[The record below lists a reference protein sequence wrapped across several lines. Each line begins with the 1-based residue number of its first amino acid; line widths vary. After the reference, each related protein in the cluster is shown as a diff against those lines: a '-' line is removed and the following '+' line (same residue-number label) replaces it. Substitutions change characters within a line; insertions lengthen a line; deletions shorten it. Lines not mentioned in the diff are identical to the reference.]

1 MLPTFSGKAVYIRT
15 LVTRTVKENE
25 NQFELE
31 GNMSHRGKFQGNF
44 DQGIK
49 GNLVRFS
56 GEIKLS

>member
-1 MLPTFSGKAVYIRT
+1 M
-15 LVTRTVKENE
+15 KENE

>member
-1 MLPTFSGKAVYIRT
+1 MT
-15 LVTRTVKENE
+15 ENE
-25 NQFELE
+25 KQFELE